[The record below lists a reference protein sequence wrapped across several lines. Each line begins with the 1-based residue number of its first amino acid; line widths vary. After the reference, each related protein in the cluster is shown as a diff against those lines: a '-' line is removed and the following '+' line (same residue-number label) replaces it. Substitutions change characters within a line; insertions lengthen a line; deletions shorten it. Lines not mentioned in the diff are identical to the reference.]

1 MEEIIIRKAQ
11 KEDLKYVAEVNV
23 ITWKK
28 AYKGIIKQDFLDNIS
43 IEKRYENILKHRND
57 ENSSELIVA
66 EINGEIAG
74 FCRYMEGNDYSDEY
88 KDVECEIKALY
99 VKPQYK
105 RKGIG
110 KKLIN
115 YAKMEFKEKRL
126 EKMILW
132 CLKENYPSR
141 AFYEKMGGT
150 LCGEKATEI
159 GGKEYKEVG
168 YIYNV
173 QE

>member
-28 AYKGIIKQDFLDNIS
+28 AYKGIIEQDFLDNIS
-43 IEKRYENILKHRND
+43 IEKRYENILKHQND
-57 ENSSELIVA
+57 ENSSKLIVA
-66 EINGEIAG
+66 EINGEIVG

-88 KDVECEIKALY
+88 KDIECEIKALY
-99 VKPQYK
+99 VNPQYK
-105 RKGIG
+105 RIGIG
-110 KKLIN
+110 KKLMN
-115 YAKMEFKEKRL
+115 YVKMEFKERGL

-132 CLKENYPSR
+132 CLKENHPSR

-150 LCGEKATEI
+150 LCGEKTTEI

-173 QE
+173 QK